1 MKYLVHATKGPAG
14 SSPAEARRLLED
26 LVIPTMAALSRLEY
40 DGKILGGGLP
50 VGDRALAF
58 ILEAASH
65 DEVDRILRSLPLWGF
80 LTWKVVP
87 LQSFADRGAMDRDF
101 LKELL

>member
-1 MKYLVHATKGPAG
+1 MRYLVQATKGPAG
-14 SSPAEARRLLED
+14 SSSAELRRILED
-26 LVIPTMAALSRLEY
+26 LVMPTMAALRRLE
-40 DGKILGGGLP
+40 DNGKILGGGLP

-58 ILEAASH
+58 ILDAASH
-65 DEVDRILRSLPLWGF
+65 NEADRILRSLPLWGV

-87 LQSFADRGAMDRDF
+87 LQSFADRGAMERDF